1 MKLRTLLLI
10 CLTALLLAASQASA
24 ELFIYPTQD
33 APMFTIEI
41 PDKWKSEVIEET
53 ILQSVSP
60 DEKVYMMAW
69 PIDAETME
77 EAVDGLEEFLT
88 DLLTDITLDG
98 EGETLDINGI
108 PFWRA
113 TGQGKDVETDENVK
127 LTVGFFVL
135 AEDTVCLIAFLAEP
149 KAAQRHAESI
159 AAIFQSIK
167 KP

>member
-1 MKLRTLLLI
+1 MKLQTLFFI
-10 CLTALLLAASQASA
+10 CLIALLFSAAQVSA
-24 ELFIYPTQD
+24 EFIVYPAQD
-33 APMFTIEI
+33 APMFTIEM

-69 PIDAETME
+69 PVDAETME
-77 EAVDGLEEFLT
+77 EAIDGLDEFLT
-88 DLLTDITLDG
+88 DLLTDINLDG
-98 EGETLDINGI
+98 EGERLEINGI

-113 TGQGKDVETDENVK
+113 TGLGKDVETDEDVK
-127 LTVGFFVL
+127 LTVGFFMP
-135 AEDTVCLIAFLAEP
+135 EEKTVCLIAFLSEP

-159 AAIFQSIK
+159 AAILQSIK